1 MAPIG
6 IGLALSLI
14 GDTTLY
20 TVLPNPEIAA
30 QAGLSLAVVGVIL
43 GLNRLIRL
51 LTNGVFGVVYDRQPR
66 RRYNADRHA
75 GGRSIHPH
83 VCPQSGTDID
93 LDWAGDLGSILVGD
107 VDWRQYHCFGYL
119 G

>member
-43 GLNRLIRL
+43 RPEPADPSADQRGFRG
-51 LTNGVFGVVYDRQPR
+51 GV
-66 RRYNADRHA
+66 
-75 GGRSIHPH
+75 
-83 VCPQSGTDID
+83 
-93 LDWAGDLGSILVGD
+93 
-107 VDWRQYHCFGYL
+107 
-119 G
+119 